1 MHFPDP
7 LTPYTYFMIKVLVL
21 YYSKNGSTR
30 LLAEQ
35 IALGVES
42 VAGCEAVLRTVPA
55 VTSVVQ
61 ALEPAV
67 PLSGSAYCQLS
78 DLEQCHALALGS
90 PTRFGNMADAMK
102 HFLDQTAP
110 LWLRG
115 VLIDKPAC
123 VFTSSTSAHGGQEST
138 LLSMMLPLLHHGAMI
153 LGIPYSEGSLSST
166 QSGGSPYGATHH
178 ALNNTSA
185 LTTDE
190 KNLAIAQGQRLARTA
205 ILLRAPR

>member
-1 MHFPDP
+1 
-7 LTPYTYFMIKVLVL
+7 MIKVLIL

-42 VAGCEAVLRTVPA
+42 VAACEAVLRTVPA

-61 ALEPAV
+61 PLQASV
-67 PLSGSAYCQLS
+67 PQSGSPYCQMI
-78 DLEQCHALALGS
+78 DLEHCDALALGS
-90 PTRFGNMADAMK
+90 ATRFGNMSDAMK
-102 HFLDQTAP
+102 HFWDQTAP

-115 VLIDKPAC
+115 ALVDKPAC

-138 LLSMMLPLLHHGAMI
+138 LLSMMLPLLHHGAI
-153 LGIPYSEGSLSST
+153 IVGVPYTESALSHT

-178 ALNNTSA
+178 ALNNVAQLSADEITVARAQGKRLATLAKALRAEKEKTSA
-185 LTTDE
+185 S
-190 KNLAIAQGQRLARTA
+190 
-205 ILLRAPR
+205 